1 MEFLDTAV
9 TFCSG
14 YARVR
19 AWGWGPTRIRKCLWP
34 RLMFAAV
41 LAVVALESGSAQSI
55 ASFDVRSFGAK
66 GDGRTLDTD
75 AINKAI
81 SAAHAAGGGT
91 VRFPAGSYLST
102 SIHLQSHVGLFI
114 DHGATIVAA
123 ETSAG
128 PYDEPEPNTWDKFQ
142 DFGHS
147 HWHNALMWGDGVENV
162 SITGPGLIHGRGLVR
177 NHNDTTPKGSG
188 DKAISLKNSRNVVI
202 RDVSIL
208 HGGWFAILATGVDNF
223 TIDNIKIDTNR
234 DGIDVDAC
242 KNVRIS
248 NVTVNSPFDDG
259 ICLKSSYGLG
269 SAKPTENVTITN
281 CQVSG
286 YDEGTLLD
294 GTFKRTVKYNR
305 GTTGRIKFGTESNG
319 GFKNITISNCVF
331 EYSRGLAIES
341 VDGALIEDV
350 TINNLTMR
358 DIVNAPIFVRL
369 GNRARAPS
377 SHPSPGTIARL
388 RISNVVASNVDSRH
402 GVLISGILGHPIE
415 DVALSDIRIAYQG
428 GGTDADAALEPP
440 EKENEYPEPDM
451 FGNIPAY
458 GLYARHVKALTAR
471 DVRFTVDKADA
482 RPAFRFEDAA
492 GVDLERI
499 GVPRGAARTLFTLR
513 SVTDFLLRNS
523 PGLPDMKRATVEK
536 ESF

>member
-34 RLMFAAV
+34 RLLFAAV

-128 PYDEPEPNTWDKFQ
+128 PYDEPEPNAWDKFQ

-202 RDVSIL
+202 RASR
-208 HGGWFAILATGVDNF
+208 FCTA
-223 TIDNIKIDTNR
+223 
-234 DGIDVDAC
+234 DGS
-242 KNVRIS
+242 R
-248 NVTVNSPFDDG
+248 
-259 ICLKSSYGLG
+259 SS
-269 SAKPTENVTITN
+269 
-281 CQVSG
+281 
-286 YDEGTLLD
+286 
-294 GTFKRTVKYNR
+294 
-305 GTTGRIKFGTESNG
+305 
-319 GFKNITISNCVF
+319 
-331 EYSRGLAIES
+331 
-341 VDGALIEDV
+341 
-350 TINNLTMR
+350 
-358 DIVNAPIFVRL
+358 
-369 GNRARAPS
+369 
-377 SHPSPGTIARL
+377 
-388 RISNVVASNVDSRH
+388 
-402 GVLISGILGHPIE
+402 
-415 DVALSDIRIAYQG
+415 
-428 GGTDADAALEPP
+428 
-440 EKENEYPEPDM
+440 
-451 FGNIPAY
+451 
-458 GLYARHVKALTAR
+458 
-471 DVRFTVDKADA
+471 
-482 RPAFRFEDAA
+482 RPASSAGSSRCAA
-492 GVDLERI
+492 S
-499 GVPRGAARTLFTLR
+499 PTSCFATSPACRT
-513 SVTDFLLRNS
+513 
-523 PGLPDMKRATVEK
+523 
-536 ESF
+536 